1 VNVSPRIGAVL
12 SASTDK
18 AATLAALSTTLGLE
32 DLYNLIEVIE
42 VDRYNDAMVAKH
54 QAKGRSS

>member
-18 AATLAALSTTLGLE
+18 AATLVALSTTLGLE

-42 VDRYNDAMVAKH
+42 VDRYNDSILAKNA
-54 QAKGRSS
+54 AKDRQS

>member
-18 AATLAALSTTLGLE
+18 AATLVALSTTLGLE

-42 VDRYNDAMVAKH
+42 IDRHNDTVISKHAAKDR
-54 QAKGRSS
+54 QS

>member
-18 AATLAALSTTLGLE
+18 AATLVVLRTTLGLE

-42 VDRYNDAMVAKH
+42 VDRYNDSMVAKH
-54 QAKGRSS
+54 QAKDRSS